1 MANTRQQTN
10 SIIAGN
16 LNVSQAPI
24 TAAKHRIVETEM
36 LNYMSD
42 RILAGGL
49 TNAAEPDGYDP
60 IFRIT
65 YPFTF
70 PNTEYIIV
78 GHLVSL
84 SSSWDADNDAVWTI
98 LTKTTTGFTGQ
109 TFEWNGGYQQVALSW
124 LAISTPLMNSATRY

>member
-1 MANTRQQTN
+1 MAKTRQQAQ
-10 SIIAGN
+10 SVVVSN
-16 LNVSQAPI
+16 LNVAQAPI
-24 TAAKHRIVETEM
+24 TAARHRIVETEM

-49 TNAAEPDGYDP
+49 TNAAEPGGSDP

-84 SSSWDADNDAVWTI
+84 SSNFDADNDAVWTI
-98 LTKTTTGFTGQ
+98 LTKTTTGFTGI
-109 TFEWNGGYQQVALSW
+109 TYEWNGGYQQVALSW
-124 LAISTPLMNSATRY
+124 LAISTPGVTPPTRY